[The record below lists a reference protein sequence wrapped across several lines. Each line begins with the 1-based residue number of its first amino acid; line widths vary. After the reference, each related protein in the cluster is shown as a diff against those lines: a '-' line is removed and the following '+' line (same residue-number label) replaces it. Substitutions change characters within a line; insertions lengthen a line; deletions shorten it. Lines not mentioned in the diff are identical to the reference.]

1 MEIKAFQKNA
11 KISPKKTR
19 FLLDSIRSMTPEQ
32 AVDALY
38 YMPHKSAKI
47 LRAVIKSAL
56 ANATNTLKIDSH
68 LLQFKS
74 LSVDQG
80 NKLKR
85 FRAGGRG
92 TAKPYVH
99 ELSHIAVILETKK
112 SAPQKQSTAATS
124 KGEEAAK
131 EPEQKDMKAAEPK
144 TPAKTVKKSAPK
156 ATVTKEVKQ

>member
-19 FLLDSIRSMTPEQ
+19 FLLASIRKMSPEQ

-56 ANATNTLKIDSH
+56 ANASNTLKIDSN

-99 ELSHIAVILETKK
+99 QLAHISVILETKK
-112 SAPQKQSTAATS
+112 SDPQKQSTAS
-124 KGEEAAK
+124 KKGEEAAN
-131 EPEQKDMKAAEPK
+131 EPDQKRAQAAKPE
-144 TPAKTVKKSAPK
+144 TPAKTVKKTAPK
-156 ATVTKEVKQ
+156 SKVTKEVKK

>member
-19 FLLDSIRSMTPEQ
+19 FLLDSIKTMTPEQ

-56 ANATNTLKIDSH
+56 ANATNTLKIDSKM
-68 LLQFKS
+68 LQFKS

-112 SAPQKQSTAATS
+112 SAPQKQSNAST

-131 EPEQKDMKAAEPK
+131 EPEKKDTSAAEPK
-144 TPAKTVKKSAPK
+144 TPAKSVKKSAPK
-156 ATVTKEVKQ
+156 AKVTKEVKQ

>member
-19 FLLDSIRSMTPEQ
+19 FLLDSIKTMTPEQ
-32 AVDALY
+32 AVDSLY

-56 ANATNTLKIDSH
+56 ANATNTLKIDAKM
-68 LLQFKS
+68 LQFKS

-99 ELSHIAVILETKK
+99 ELSHISVILETKK
-112 SAPQKQSTAATS
+112 SAPQKQSSAST

-131 EPEQKDMKAAEPK
+131 EPEQKDVPAAEPK
-144 TPAKTVKKSAPK
+144 TPASPVKKSTPK
-156 ATVTKEVKQ
+156 AKVTKEVKQ